1 MSRGLRI
8 YVSAVT
14 YGRSGQWSDNAVE
27 QEDDELGSE
36 DAEEHADGLRGD
48 IEERG
53 DVLQVKELHDTIGLS
68 KCFMV
73 QKKCQSFKHPI
84 GMILT
89 PSGRV

>member
-1 MSRGLRI
+1 MLNLGLI
-8 YVSAVT
+8 FAE
-14 YGRSGQWSDNAVE
+14 SDVAA
-27 QEDDELGSE
+27 DL
-36 DAEEHADGLRGD
+36 ADGLRGD

-53 DVLQVKELHDTIGLS
+53 NVLQVKELHDTIGLS